1 MAWIWPGIP
10 HTHRLSSLIRQQSCV
25 RDAGLLNKQTRLW
38 SGESLRLQIQ
48 PLPAELL
55 QFDLKGV
62 ERQSWC
68 SAVKG
73 KWTNTLPQFCAT
85 HPLWRESLM
94 SHKYY
99 RKLQWF
105 HKVFRCTDGSPLF
118 SFAPGCD
125 LWAAAFPSQTQWPV
139 APLRI
144 CFILHV
150 NLWLGFFTTSVNAVL
165 CSVNMNDPL
174 EIAAQMFL
182 LWKVILL
189 QQPCQAALCHLSAKT
204 TVQKK
209 TPNNITE
216 RTFTT
221 PPTLLSVNKQ
231 Y

>member
-125 LWAAAFPSQTQWPV
+125 LWAAAFASQTQWPV

-150 NLWLGFFTTSVNAVL
+150 NLWLGFFHHFGQCCLVFSEYEWSPGDRSTNVSVVKGNFTAATL
-165 CSVNMNDPL
+165 SGSSLPPL
-174 EIAAQMFL
+174 
-182 LWKVILL
+182 
-189 QQPCQAALCHLSAKT
+189 S
-204 TVQKK
+204 
-209 TPNNITE
+209 
-216 RTFTT
+216 
-221 PPTLLSVNKQ
+221 
-231 Y
+231 